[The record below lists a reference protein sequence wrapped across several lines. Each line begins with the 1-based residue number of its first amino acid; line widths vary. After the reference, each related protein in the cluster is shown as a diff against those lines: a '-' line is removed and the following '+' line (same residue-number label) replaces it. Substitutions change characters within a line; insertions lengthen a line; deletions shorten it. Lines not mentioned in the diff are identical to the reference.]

1 MLSQEQSSLHPL
13 PRSPFTVAFGVTRR
27 ANCTSLISFG
37 GAQYSVPHAFAD
49 ETVWVRSE
57 GDELVVVAPAA
68 DGLTEVARHRCALP
82 GRRVIDPSHFP
93 AAPPGPLRRRPQ
105 ARTERER
112 QFLGIG
118 TNAERWL
125 LKASQSGSGR
135 IGAKLDEIVTL
146 SRLHRSETV
155 DRALGIAADHGRF
168 GFGDIGSIIESP
180 PLGSRRRAA
189 ESSSIAASTSPW
201 KDFGTV
207 NGAER

>member
-1 MLSQEQSSLHPL
+1 M
-13 PRSPFTVAFGVTRR
+13 
-27 ANCTSLISFG
+27 
-37 GAQYSVPHAFAD
+37 
-49 ETVWVRSE
+49 
-57 GDELVVVAPAA
+57 
-68 DGLTEVARHRCALP
+68 
-82 GRRVIDPSHFP
+82 
-93 AAPPGPLRRRPQ
+93 
-105 ARTERER
+105 
-112 QFLGIG
+112 
-118 TNAERWL
+118 

-155 DRALGIAADHGRF
+155 DRALRIAADHGRF